1 MSDYKY
7 IFFDLDG
14 TLTDP
19 AEGITNSVA
28 YALEKFGIEVRDRTT
43 LYKFIGPPLLDAFA
57 EYYGFSKEDSE
68 KALLY
73 YREYFKDTGIFE
85 NILYDGTIDML
96 KKIRKMG
103 KNILLATAKPE
114 EFAIR
119 IL

>member
-43 LYKFIGPPLLDAFA
+43 LYKFIGPPLVDSFM
-57 EYYGFSKEDSE
+57 EFYGFD
-68 KALLY
+68 KAQAETAVGF
-73 YREYFKDTGIFE
+73 YREYFSTKG
-85 NILYDGTIDML
+85 
-96 KKIRKMG
+96 KIGR
-103 KNILLATAKPE
+103 AHV
-114 EFAIR
+114 
-119 IL
+119 